1 MATRLIQSVGVLQ
14 TFACLDVAFLL
25 ITVVTGPKYRFNN
38 DRRRNIRI
46 RQPRR
51 GAML

>member
-1 MATRLIQSVGVLQ
+1 VATRLIQSVGVPQ
-14 TFACLDVAFLL
+14 AFAYLGIAFLL
-25 ITVVTGPKYRFNN
+25 ITVVSGPKLRFND
-38 DRRRNIRI
+38 DRRRKIRI